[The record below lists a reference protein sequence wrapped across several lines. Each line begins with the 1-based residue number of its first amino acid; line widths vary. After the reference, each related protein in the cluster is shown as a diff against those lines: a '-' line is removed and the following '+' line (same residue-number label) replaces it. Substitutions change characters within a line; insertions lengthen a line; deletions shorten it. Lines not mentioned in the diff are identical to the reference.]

1 MGNSSYEDLRVWQC
15 AIQLAL
21 STYRATETFPKHE
34 TYGLTQQMRR
44 AAISVASNITEGKG
58 RNTDREFRQFLF
70 NARGSLLELETQLLI
85 ARERSYLPDDAYSF
99 AESNERCWSELGRPA
114 EFAGRSVGF
123 ADDRRPQAD
132 DSLGFC

>member
-1 MGNSSYEDLRVWQC
+1 MGNSSYQDLRVWQC

-21 STYRATETFPKHE
+21 STYRATEIFPKHE

-44 AAISVASNITEGKG
+44 AAISVASNIAEGKG

-85 ARERSYLPDDAYSF
+85 ARELSYLPADAYS
-99 AESNERCWSELGRPA
+99 NLRKTTKDV
-114 EFAGRSVGF
+114 GRSLAGLLN
-123 ADDRRPQAD
+123 
-132 DSLGFC
+132 SLAAAA